1 MIQGPIPDQLYQNLW
16 EWGPCPRVSLK
27 MPQVVLC
34 AVRTTALIFRHFFQ
48 YFIQPRI
55 ICSKACLSKRKQE
68 PFQVALR
75 SLYAHKK
82 SHPAWV
88 LETQAQLT
96 LGDFYGN
103 KRICPKP
110 SFYFAFVLTIFL
122 FQLKKKNTSFYWG
135 TPSVQQDGFLC
146 MYTPV

>member
-1 MIQGPIPDQLYQNLW
+1 
-16 EWGPCPRVSLK
+16 

-88 LETQAQLT
+88 LETQAQLM

-122 FQLKKKNTSFYWG
+122 FQLKKKKNHIVLLRYTICTTRWIF
-135 TPSVQQDGFLC
+135 
-146 MYTPV
+146 MYVYTGVAITQVKM

>member
-1 MIQGPIPDQLYQNLW
+1 
-16 EWGPCPRVSLK
+16 

-88 LETQAQLT
+88 LETQAQLM

-122 FQLKKKNTSFYWG
+122 FQLKKKKTHRFTEVHHMYNKMDFYVCIHRCSNYPG
-135 TPSVQQDGFLC
+135 QDVGCFQTLRL
-146 MYTPV
+146 VLLF